1 MQSLLPWDF
10 NRWGGLPTDIE
21 ANVAQGFRLREQ
33 QQQAQA
39 QQQQQQQQLPSAAP
53 AQHTSDSEF
62 RQQIHDYSFM
72 QRSTQANE
80 LHGAYNQLDS
90 PFHYNLPSATAA
102 MPQADAYGFSEAF
115 NSDGGSEAFMPYSRR
130 LMRQDVPHQD
140 MLTDRQ
146 PLLPWGVQ
154 VCCLL
159 ILLSVC
165 LISPAA
171 ASDRKQALLGF
182 CRLRMRLGPTKFLLH
197 A

>member
-1 MQSLLPWDF
+1 MP
-10 NRWGGLPTDIE
+10 G
-21 ANVAQGFRLREQ
+21 
-33 QQQAQA
+33 
-39 QQQQQQQQLPSAAP
+39 AAP
-53 AQHTSDSEF
+53 AQHTSDSDF
-62 RQQIHDYSFM
+62 RQQIHDYSFL

-130 LMRQDVPHQD
+130 LMPQDVPHQE

-154 VCCLL
+154 VGSLL
-159 ILLSVC
+159 TLLSVC
-165 LISPAA
+165 VMSPAA

-182 CRLRMRLGPTKFLLH
+182 CRL
-197 A
+197 

>member
-39 QQQQQQQQLPSAAP
+39 QQQQQQQLPGAAP
-53 AQHTSDSEF
+53 SPHTSDSEF
-62 RQQIHDYSFM
+62 RQQVHDYSFLH
-72 QRSTQANE
+72 RSTQAHE
-80 LHGAYNQLDS
+80 LHSAYNQLDS
-90 PFHYNLPSATAA
+90 PFHYTLPNATAS

-115 NSDGGSEAFMPYSRR
+115 NSDGGSEALMPYPRR
-130 LMRQDVPHQD
+130 FMRQDVPHQD

-154 VCCLL
+154 VCSLL
-159 ILLSVC
+159 RYIVC
-165 LISPAA
+165 LW
-171 ASDRKQALLGF
+171 DVT
-182 CRLRMRLGPTKFLLH
+182 CCCT
-197 A
+197 